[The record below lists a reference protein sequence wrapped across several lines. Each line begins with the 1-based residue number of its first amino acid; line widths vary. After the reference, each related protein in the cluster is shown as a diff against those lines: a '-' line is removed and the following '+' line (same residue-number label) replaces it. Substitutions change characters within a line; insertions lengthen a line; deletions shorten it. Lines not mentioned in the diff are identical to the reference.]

1 VGPSGINLNSDTAVY
16 LIADIQPTGYIIS
29 TRTITAIAT
38 NEGSFFLVTTNYMK
52 FDSDKEQTGT
62 KFEVE
67 D

>member
-1 VGPSGINLNSDTAVY
+1 M
-16 LIADIQPTGYIIS
+16 QPTGYIIS

-38 NEGSFFLVTTNYMK
+38 NEGSFFLVTTNYRK

-62 KFEVE
+62 RFKVE